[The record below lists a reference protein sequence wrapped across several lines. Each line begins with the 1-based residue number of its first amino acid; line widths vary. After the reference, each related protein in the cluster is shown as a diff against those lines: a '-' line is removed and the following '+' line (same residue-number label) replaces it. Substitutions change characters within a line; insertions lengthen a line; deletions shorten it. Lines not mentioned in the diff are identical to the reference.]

1 MTSWFAMALDE
12 IRTGRIFREKADCK
26 QSNVSLTQSEKYACR
41 PKIQGSYHVIKPLA
55 LNINL
60 KQTGKILVLRTPSI
74 IKCEIVN
81 VCNRQCNE
89 QSSLPG
95 RQCNHN
101 GSNIALGLSEDKL
114 PEKPFPVGHFLIWP
128 IRVCPA
134 EQGMFWDQF
143 RFPGNCPPTPPLSQ
157 HYHLL
162 LTQGKILA

>member
-1 MTSWFAMALDE
+1 M
-12 IRTGRIFREKADCK
+12 
-26 QSNVSLTQSEKYACR
+26 
-41 PKIQGSYHVIKPLA
+41 
-55 LNINL
+55 
-60 KQTGKILVLRTPSI
+60 LRTPSI

-89 QSSLPG
+89 PNRHNLVPRAFPAPPPKPGKSALGTRLQSSLPG

-101 GSNIALGLSEDKL
+101 GPNIALGLSEDKL
-114 PEKPFPVGHFLIWP
+114 PEKPFPVGHSLIWP